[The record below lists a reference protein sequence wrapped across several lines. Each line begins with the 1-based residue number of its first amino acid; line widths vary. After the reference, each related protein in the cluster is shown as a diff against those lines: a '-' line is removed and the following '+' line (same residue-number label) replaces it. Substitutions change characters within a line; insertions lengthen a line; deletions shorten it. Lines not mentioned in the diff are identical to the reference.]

1 LSLIVFTV
9 TNNLTYDQRMIRIC
23 NSLAGQGYI
32 VTLIGVKNKNAT
44 PLTNQPYTQKRLHC
58 FFSKGFGFYAEYNIR
73 LFFYLLFLK
82 ANVFCCIDLDTMLP
96 IYFAGKLRNKK
107 LVYDAHEYFS
117 QQKEIITRPNVYK
130 IWHWIERTFVP
141 KFKQGY
147 IVSYSIA
154 KAFKELYKVDY
165 EVVMNATVLNDN
177 KRKKER
183 GDQFNDNFE
192 HAEAKAPFVTSRFF
206 REGVGA
212 SIILYQGAVN
222 EARGLEFLIPAMQH
236 INAQLHIYGDGNY
249 LVQTQQLINQNNLA
263 NKVFLKGKVLPSV
276 LEQITLKATI
286 GINLVENNGL
296 NQYYS
301 LANKFFDY
309 MHAKLPQITMNFP
322 EYKRLNDYA
331 EVAILLDDLKVET
344 IANALNELLNNN
356 QKYTLLQT
364 NCIKAREQFN
374 WEVEEKKLIEFY
386 KKVLEQI

>member
-1 LSLIVFTV
+1 MSPIVFTV

-23 NSLAGQGYI
+23 TSLANQGYVI
-32 VTLIGVKNKNAT
+32 TLVGVKNKNAT
-44 PLTNQPYTQKRLHC
+44 ALTTQPYTQKRLYC

-96 IYFAGKLRNKK
+96 IYFAGKLRSKK

-117 QQKEIITRPNVYK
+117 QQKEIITRPKLYK
-130 IWHWIERTFVP
+130 IWHWIERTFMP
-141 KFKQGY
+141 KFKLGY
-147 IVSYSIA
+147 TVSYSIA
-154 KAFKELYKVDY
+154 KAFKELYNVNH
-165 EVVMNATVLNDN
+165 EVVMNATVLNK
-177 KRKKER
+177 KRHDLIKDSEV
-183 GDQFNDNFE
+183 
-192 HAEAKAPFVTSRFF
+192 AETKAPFGTSRFF
-206 REGVGA
+206 REGVWG
-212 SIILYQGAVN
+212 SFILYQGAVN

-236 INAQLHIYGDGNY
+236 VDAQLHIYGDGNY
-249 LVQTQQLINQNNLA
+249 LAQTQQLIIQNNLA
-263 NKVFLKGKVLPSV
+263 NKVFLKGKVLPTE
-276 LEQITLKATI
+276 LEQITLQATI
-286 GINLVENNGL
+286 GINLVENKGL

-309 MHAKLPQITMNFP
+309 MHAQVPQITMNFP
-322 EYKRLNDYA
+322 EYKRINDYA

-374 WEVEEKKLIEFY
+374 WGVEENKLISFY
-386 KKVLEQI
+386 KKILES

>member
-1 LSLIVFTV
+1 MSPIVFTV

-23 NSLAGQGYI
+23 TSLAGQGYI
-32 VTLIGVKNKNAT
+32 VTLVGVKNKNAT
-44 PLTNQPYTQKRLHC
+44 PLTTQPYTQKRLYC

-96 IYFAGKLRNKK
+96 IFFAGKLRSKK

-117 QQKEIITRPNVYK
+117 QQKEIITRPKVYK
-130 IWHWIERTFVP
+130 VWHWIERTFVP

-147 IVSYSIA
+147 TVSYSIA
-154 KAFKELYKVDY
+154 KAFKELYNVDY
-165 EVVMNATVLNDN
+165 EVVMNATVLNK
-177 KRKKER
+177 KRHDLIKDSEV
-183 GDQFNDNFE
+183 
-192 HAEAKAPFVTSRFF
+192 AETKAPF
-206 REGVGA
+206 GVWG
-212 SIILYQGAVN
+212 SFILYQGAVN

-236 INAQLHIYGDGNY
+236 LDAQLHIYGDGNY
-249 LVQTQQLINQNNLA
+249 LAQTQQLIIQNNLA
-263 NKVFLKGKVLPSV
+263 NKVFLKGKVLPTE
-276 LEQITLKATI
+276 LEQITLQATI
-286 GINLVENNGL
+286 GINLVENKGL

-309 MHAKLPQITMNFP
+309 IHAQVPQITMNFP
-322 EYKRLNDYA
+322 EYKRINDYA

-374 WEVEEKKLIEFY
+374 WEVEEKKLITFY
-386 KKVLEQI
+386 EKI

>member
-1 LSLIVFTV
+1 LSPIVFTV

-23 NSLAGQGYI
+23 TSLANQGYVI
-32 VTLIGVKNKNAT
+32 TLVGVKNKNAT
-44 PLTNQPYTQKRLHC
+44 ALTTQPYTQKRLHC

-96 IYFAGKLRNKK
+96 IYIAGKLRNKK

-117 QQKEIITRPNVYK
+117 QQKEIITRPSVYK
-130 IWHWIERTFVP
+130 IWYWIERTFVP
-141 KFKQGY
+141 KFKLGY
-147 IVSYSIA
+147 TVSYSIA
-154 KAFKELYKVDY
+154 KAFRVLYNVDY
-165 EVVMNATVLNDN
+165 EVVMNATVLN
-177 KRKKER
+177 KKSHDLIKDSEV
-183 GDQFNDNFE
+183 
-192 HAEAKAPFVTSRFF
+192 AETKASFGISRFF
-206 REGVGA
+206 REGVGT

-236 INAQLHIYGDGNY
+236 VDAQLHIYGDGNY
-249 LVQTQQLINQNNLA
+249 FAQTQQLIIQNNLA
-263 NKVFLKGKVLPSV
+263 NKVFLKGKVLPTE
-276 LEQITLKATI
+276 LEQITLQATI
-286 GINLVENNGL
+286 GINLVENKGL

-309 MHAKLPQITMNFP
+309 MHAQVPQITMNFP
-322 EYKRLNDYA
+322 EYKRINDYA

-344 IANALNELLNNN
+344 IANAINLLLNNN

-374 WEVEEKKLIEFY
+374 WGVEENKLISFY
-386 KKVLEQI
+386 KKILES

>member
-1 LSLIVFTV
+1 MSPIVFTV

-23 NSLAGQGYI
+23 TSLANQGYVI
-32 VTLIGVKNKNAT
+32 TLVGVKNKNAT
-44 PLTNQPYTQKRLHC
+44 ALTTQPYTQKRLYC

-96 IYFAGKLRNKK
+96 IYVAGKLRNKK

-117 QQKEIITRPNVYK
+117 QQKEIITRPSVYK
-130 IWHWIERTFVP
+130 IWHWIERTFMP
-141 KFKQGY
+141 KFKLGY
-147 IVSYSIA
+147 TVSYSIA
-154 KAFKELYKVDY
+154 KAFKELYNVNH
-165 EVVMNATVLNDN
+165 EVVMNATVLNK
-177 KRKKER
+177 KRHDLIKDSEV
-183 GDQFNDNFE
+183 
-192 HAEAKAPFVTSRFF
+192 AETKAPFGTSRFF
-206 REGVGA
+206 REGVWG
-212 SIILYQGAVN
+212 SFILYQGAVN

-236 INAQLHIYGDGNY
+236 VDAQLHIYGDGNY
-249 LVQTQQLINQNNLA
+249 LAQTQQLIIQNNLA
-263 NKVFLKGKVLPSV
+263 NKVFLKGKVLPTE
-276 LEQITLKATI
+276 LEQITLQATI
-286 GINLVENNGL
+286 GINLVENKGL

-309 MHAKLPQITMNFP
+309 MHAQVPQITMNFP
-322 EYKRLNDYA
+322 EYKRINDYA

-374 WEVEEKKLIEFY
+374 WGVEENKLISFY
-386 KKVLEQI
+386 KKILES

>member
-1 LSLIVFTV
+1 LSPIVFTV

-23 NSLAGQGYI
+23 TSLANQGYVI
-32 VTLIGVKNKNAT
+32 TLVGVKNKNAT
-44 PLTNQPYTQKRLHC
+44 ALTTQPYTQKRLYC

-96 IYFAGKLRNKK
+96 IYVAGKLRNKK

-117 QQKEIITRPNVYK
+117 QQKEIITRPSVYK
-130 IWHWIERTFVP
+130 IWYWIERTFVP
-141 KFKQGY
+141 KFKLGY
-147 IVSYSIA
+147 TVSYSIA
-154 KAFKELYKVDY
+154 KAFRVLYNVDY
-165 EVVMNATVLNDN
+165 EVVMNATVLN
-177 KRKKER
+177 KKSHDLIKDSEV
-183 GDQFNDNFE
+183 
-192 HAEAKAPFVTSRFF
+192 AETKASFGISRFF
-206 REGVGA
+206 REGVGT

-236 INAQLHIYGDGNY
+236 VDAQLHIYGDGNY
-249 LVQTQQLINQNNLA
+249 FAQTQQLIIQNNLA
-263 NKVFLKGKVLPSV
+263 NKVFLKGKVLPTE
-276 LEQITLKATI
+276 LEQITLQATI
-286 GINLVENNGL
+286 GINLVENKGL

-309 MHAKLPQITMNFP
+309 MHAQVPQITMNFP
-322 EYKRLNDYA
+322 EYKRINDYA

-374 WEVEEKKLIEFY
+374 WGVEENKLISFY
-386 KKVLEQI
+386 KKILES